1 MTTEREQPLPTD
13 PEANVA
19 PAGPSTRIGKLIGGA
34 VLAVIAIAAVV
45 LLVNRSQEP
54 AYTFHGGVFTPAAAA
69 APLDLTDQNGEPFS
83 LDQVKGDVA
92 LIYFGYTTCPD
103 VCPTTLTDFQA
114 VKEDLG
120 AEADRVTFVMVT
132 IDPERDTPA
141 KLKEYLGFFDSGI
154 IGLRGDTAQTEQ
166 VSQDY
171 GVTVKRVEYPD
182 SATKYLL
189 DHTALVYLID
199 PVGRLLLTFPY
210 GTDPALIAQ
219 DVLHVLKAQPDR
231 AA

>member
-1 MTTEREQPLPTD
+1 MTTEREQSLPTE
-13 PEANVA
+13 PEASGT
-19 PAGPSTRIGKLIGGA
+19 PAGPPSRVRKLIGGA
-34 VLAVIAIAAVV
+34 VLAVIAIAAVAF
-45 LLVNRSQEP
+45 LVNWSQERE
-54 AYTFHGGVFTPAAAA
+54 YVFHGGVFTPPAAA
-69 APLDLTDQNGEPFS
+69 APLDLADQNGEPFS

-92 LIYFGYTTCPD
+92 LVYFGYTTCPD

-114 VKEDLG
+114 VKEGLG
-120 AEADRVTFVMVT
+120 AEADRVKFVMVT
-132 IDPERDTPA
+132 IDPERDTAA

-154 IGLRGDTAQTEQ
+154 IGLRGDAAQTEE
-166 VSQDY
+166 VSRDY
-171 GVTVKRVEYPD
+171 GITVKRVEYPE

-199 PVGRLLLTFPY
+199 PEGRLLLTFPY

-219 DVLHVLKAQPDR
+219 DVLHVLAAEPGR